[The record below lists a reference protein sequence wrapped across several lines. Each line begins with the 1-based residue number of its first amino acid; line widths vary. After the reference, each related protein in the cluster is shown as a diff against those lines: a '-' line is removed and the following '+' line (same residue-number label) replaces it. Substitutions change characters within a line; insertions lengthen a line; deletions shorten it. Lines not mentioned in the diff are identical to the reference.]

1 MVEDL
6 GKADEKLATAGRLLR
21 VWKGRRDAMNET
33 HEGGHHEMHG
43 APAGLANTA
52 DGLTLETDWIAAE
65 DDEGRTGTLEFRIL
79 GPDGEPVR
87 DFDEQHGRA
96 MHLMVVR
103 RDLTH
108 YRHLHPRMAAGGT
121 WSAPLAFPEPGV
133 YRVFADFATAGRGLT
148 LGTDLE
154 VPGPYEPA
162 PLPAPEGV
170 ERTGGYEVR
179 LDTEIHAE
187 GVASLVF
194 SISREGRGVHDLEPY
209 LGALGHLVALR
220 EGDLAFLH
228 VHPEAEEGSGPRVAF
243 RAAFPSE
250 GRYRLFLQFAHANE
264 VHTAAFT
271 VEV

>member
-1 MVEDL
+1 M
-6 GKADEKLATAGRLLR
+6 GP
-21 VWKGRRDAMNET
+21 
-33 HEGGHHEMHG
+33 GGE
-43 APAGLANTA
+43 A
-52 DGLTLETDWIAAE
+52 
-65 DDEGRTGTLEFRIL
+65 
-79 GPDGEPVR
+79 VR
-87 DFDEQHGRA
+87 DFDEQHDRA

-108 YRHLHPRMAAGGT
+108 YRHLHPSMGADGT
-121 WSAPLAFPEPGV
+121 WSAPLTFPEPGV

-162 PLPAPEGV
+162 PLPPPVDAV
-170 ERTGGYEVR
+170 RADGYEVG
-179 LDTEIHAE
+179 LDAEVHAE
-187 GVASLVF
+187 GDASLVF
-194 SISREGRGVHDLEPY
+194 DVSREGEPVEDLEPY

-228 VHPEAEEGSGPRVAF
+228 VHPEAEEGSGPRIAF
-243 RAAFPSE
+243 RATFPSE
-250 GRYRLFLQFAHANE
+250 GRYRLFLQFAHANR

>member
-1 MVEDL
+1 
-6 GKADEKLATAGRLLR
+6 
-21 VWKGRRDAMNET
+21 MNET

-108 YRHLHPRMAAGGT
+108 YRHLHPRMAAEGT

-133 YRVFADFATAGRGLT
+133 YRVFADFATAGRSLT
-148 LGTDLE
+148 LGDDLE
-154 VPGPYEPA
+154 MPGEYQPV
-162 PLPAPEGV
+162 PLPDPVGEV
-170 ERTGGYEVR
+170 RTEGYEVA
-179 LDTEIHAE
+179 LASEVHA
-187 GVASLVF
+187 GGAASLVF
-194 SISREGRGVHDLEPY
+194 DVSRAGRAVGDLEPY

-228 VHPEAEEGSGPRVAF
+228 VHPESDGGSGPRIAF

-250 GRYRLFLQFAHANE
+250 GRYRLFLQFAHGGG
-264 VHTAAFT
+264 VRTAAFT
-271 VEV
+271 VEI